1 MKQHSKKKIK
11 MKTVYLNTLFLLV
24 TISFYGQEVLT
35 KEKAVEITLE
45 NNYDIRVT
53 KNNLETAKNNKSIY
67 NSGYLPTIVGNA
79 GATYSNNDSDNE
91 FQNGTINSVSGA
103 ESKSYNASIGLNYT
117 IFNGFNRQN
126 TFKRLKELYNLTE
139 LQARQVI
146 ENTLTTLFLAYYE
159 VGRLTENE
167 TTQKQTLAISKK
179 RLQRANYSFNYGQ
192 NTKLDVLNAE
202 VDVNKDSITYINIK
216 RELANAKRDLNVV
229 LGRGVNTPVTVK
241 TTVNYRIDLNL
252 IDVLEKAKTNN
263 ATLLQAQKNIELREL
278 DIKVNKSG
286 WMPNVGLTS
295 SYAWIKSNNDA
306 VNAFSPISNTRK
318 GLSAGVNLSWNIFDG
333 GRTKTNV
340 TNSKIALETHEIQKL
355 QQEERLE
362 RDVNNAWETYQNAL
376 FSLQAQE
383 KNVITNKLNFD
394 RTNERYKLG
403 QVTSIDFR
411 QAQVNLINAELS
423 VSNAK
428 YTAKNA
434 ELKLL
439 QLAGTLLDNK
449 DF

>member
-1 MKQHSKKKIK
+1 
-11 MKTVYLNTLFLLV
+11 MKTIYLSILFLFV
-24 TISFYGQEVLT
+24 SISFYGQEVLS
-35 KEKAVEITLE
+35 KEKAVEITLK

-53 KNNLETAKNNKSIY
+53 KNNVAAAKNNKSIY
-67 NSGYLPTIVGNA
+67 NSGYLPTVTGNA
-79 GATYSNNDSDNE
+79 GATYSKNDTDNE
-91 FQNGTINSVSGA
+91 FENGTTNSVTGA
-103 ESKSYNASIGLNYT
+103 ESKNYNASIGLNYT
-117 IFNGFNRQN
+117 LFNGFNRQN
-126 TFKRLKELYNLTE
+126 TFKRLKEQYNLTE

-159 VGRLTENE
+159 VGRLSENE
-167 TTQKQTLAISKK
+167 KTQKETLAISKR
-179 RLQRANYSFNYGQ
+179 RLQRATYSFDYGQ

-202 VDVNKDSITYINIK
+202 VDVNKDSITYIDVK

-229 LGRGVNTPVTVK
+229 LGRSVNTPM
-241 TTVNYRIDLNL
+241 TVNTNVNYAVDLNL
-252 IDVLEKAKTNN
+252 TDVLQQAKSNN
-263 ATLLQAQKNIELREL
+263 ANLLQTKKNIELRQL
-278 DIKVNKSG
+278 DVKINKSG

-295 SYAWIKSNNDA
+295 SYAWTKSNNDA

-318 GLSAGVNLSWNIFDG
+318 GLNAGVNLSWNIFDG

-340 TNSKIALETHEIQKL
+340 TNAKIALETQEIQKL

-376 FSLQAQE
+376 FSLQVQE

-394 RTNERYKLG
+394 RTKERYKLG

-434 ELKLL
+434 ELQLL
-439 QLAGTLLDNK
+439 QLAGSLLENK
-449 DF
+449 NF

>member
-1 MKQHSKKKIK
+1 
-11 MKTVYLNTLFLLV
+11 MKTTYLIIGFLFV
-24 TISFYGQEVLT
+24 NVSFYGQEILS

-67 NSGYLPTIVGNA
+67 NSGYLPTVVGNA

-91 FQNGTINSVSGA
+91 FKNGTINSVTGA
-103 ESKSYNASIGLNYT
+103 ESKGYNASVGLNYT

-126 TFKRLKELYNLTE
+126 TFKRLKESYNLTE

-167 TTQKQTLAISKK
+167 TAQKETLAISKR
-179 RLQRANYSFNYGQ
+179 RLQRAIYSFDYGQ

-202 VDVNKDSITYINIK
+202 VDVNNDSITYINVK
-216 RELANAKRDLNVV
+216 RQLANSKRDLNVV
-229 LGRGVNTPVTVK
+229 LGRSVNTPVIVNTNVTYTV
-241 TTVNYRIDLNL
+241 DLNL
-252 IDVLEKAKTNN
+252 TDVLAKSKTNN
-263 ATLLQAQKNIELREL
+263 ANLLQAKKNIELRQL
-278 DIKVNKSG
+278 DIKINKAG

-295 SYAWIKSNNDA
+295 SYAWSKSNNDA
-306 VNAFSPISNTRK
+306 VNDFSPISNTRK
-318 GLSAGVNLSWNIFDG
+318 GLNAGVNLSWNIFDG

-340 TNSKIALETHEIQKL
+340 TNAKIALETQEIQKL

-376 FSLQAQE
+376 FSLQVQE

-434 ELKLL
+434 ELQLL
-439 QLAGTLLDNK
+439 QLAGSLLDNK
-449 DF
+449 NF

>member
-1 MKQHSKKKIK
+1 
-11 MKTVYLNTLFLLV
+11 MKTTYLIIGFLFV
-24 TISFYGQEVLT
+24 NVSFYGQEILS

-67 NSGYLPTIVGNA
+67 NSGYLPTVVGNA

-91 FQNGTINSVSGA
+91 FKNGTINSVTGA
-103 ESKSYNASIGLNYT
+103 ESKGYNASVGLNYT

-126 TFKRLKELYNLTE
+126 TFKRLKESYNLTE

-167 TTQKQTLAISKK
+167 TAQKETLAISKR
-179 RLQRANYSFNYGQ
+179 RLQRAIYSFDYGQ

-202 VDVNKDSITYINIK
+202 VDVNNDSITYINVK
-216 RELANAKRDLNVV
+216 RQLANSKRDLNVV
-229 LGRGVNTPVTVK
+229 LGRSVNTPVIVNTNVTYTV
-241 TTVNYRIDLNL
+241 DLNL
-252 IDVLEKAKTNN
+252 TDVLAKSKTNN
-263 ATLLQAQKNIELREL
+263 ANLLQAKKNIELRQL
-278 DIKVNKSG
+278 DIKINKAG

-295 SYAWIKSNNDA
+295 SYAWSKSNNDA
-306 VNAFSPISNTRK
+306 VNDFSPISNTRK
-318 GLSAGVNLSWNIFDG
+318 GLNAGVNLSWNIFDG

-340 TNSKIALETHEIQKL
+340 TNAKIALETQEIQKL

-376 FSLQAQE
+376 FSLQVQE
-383 KNVITNKLNFD
+383 KNVITNELNFD

-434 ELKLL
+434 ELQLL
-439 QLAGTLLDNK
+439 QLAGSLLDNK
-449 DF
+449 NF